1 MSAIRFNSVTKTFP
15 DAASP
20 AIRSCS
26 FTVPSGSFVVLLG
39 PSGCGKTT
47 SLKIVNRLYEP
58 TSGTVTVGGT
68 DIRELEP
75 TVLRRRIGYVIQQ
88 IGLFPHMTVAQN
100 IAVVPDLLGW
110 SQDRQQHR
118 VQEMLTLVELPPD
131 EYCGR
136 YPGQLSGGEQQRVG
150 VARALAGDPEVVLM
164 DEPFGAIDA
173 ITRATLQDE
182 LLRLQRKLQKTILF
196 VTHDVEEALRLADS
210 IVIMRQGRVVQTGTP
225 LEILTQPVDDFV
237 RELVGADDM
246 VRQLSLLRVDRA
258 MEDLPEH
265 FGDTQNPTI
274 PCYENLRRALSLL
287 LQSGAAMLTV
297 VEEGVPIGLLTLD
310 NIRSSTRGR
319 AAT

>member
-1 MSAIRFNSVTKTFP
+1 MSTIRFLDVTKTFA
-15 DAASP
+15 DANTP
-20 AIRSCS
+20 AVRGCS

-47 SLKIVNRLYEP
+47 TLKIVNRLYEP
-58 TSGTVTVGGT
+58 TSGTVTLGDT

-88 IGLFPHMTVAQN
+88 IGLFPHMTVEQN

-110 SQDRQQHR
+110 SRERQHR
-118 VQEMLTLVELPPD
+118 RVREMLALVELPPE

-182 LLRLQRKLQKTILF
+182 LLRLQRKLQKTVLF

-210 IVIMRQGRVVQTGTP
+210 LVIMRQGRVVQTGSP
-225 LEILTQPVDDFV
+225 LEILTRPADDFV
-237 RELVGADDM
+237 RDLVGADDM
-246 VRQLSLLRVDRA
+246 VRQLSLLCVDKA
-258 MEDLPEH
+258 MAPLPDAYDGSH
-265 FGDTQNPTI
+265 PIINHD
-274 PCYENLRRALSLL
+274 ENLRRALSLL
-287 LQSGAAMLTV
+287 LQSGVSTLTV
-297 VEEGVPIGLLTLD
+297 VKEEVPVGILTLD
-310 NIRSSTRGR
+310 DIRCSAREHT
-319 AAT
+319 AP